1 MLPENQQIIHPID
14 KVYKAVTSYLTGNT
28 TNTHQVAVLL
38 LMTAF
43 YLYGRGIR
51 WVIWALHL
59 NQKHL
64 QTNTWQESVTSK
76 YARNKEWLHSKPFFL
91 SVFFFLHLLPTV
103 QVFAEQTVLL
113 RTFLVCFAYVFL
125 WEERNV
131 SRTQLSV
138 TGEPQTFASWEPS
151 KKKKKSFSSLKKGS
165 EPGSCIRN
173 SCKCLLSTY
182 SWEDDHLQ

>member
-151 KKKKKSFSSLKKGS
+151 KKKKKKLFFFKEGKWAW
-165 EPGSCIRN
+165 
-173 SCKCLLSTY
+173 LLHK
-182 SWEDDHLQ
+182 EFL